1 MRKILAVLFA
11 CIVGIV
17 AAIAAPGTHSEQE
30 DIAMEMV
37 VSPAEPLSKYWIFVV
52 DGSNSMDGIFGKV
65 RKAFLTATAG
75 ASDEWEFAAI
85 TFDDARMERFRDWV
99 KATPDELVSLEQW
112 IRFRERNRRP
122 VLSYGATAIRMAL
135 AQNKRELT
143 VILITDG
150 GFTEV
155 SRAGGNF
162 QVMRDVFEAGQA
174 HRANNGLPYALVCCI
189 GIENKNYTAG
199 RKPPDADC
207 QAFLKE
213 MGERWRGGYFLVRG
227 AIK

>member
-11 CIVGIV
+11 CIVGIAV
-17 AAIAAPGTHSEQE
+17 AAPGTNVQQE
-30 DIAMEMV
+30 DITIEMV

-52 DGSNSMDGIFGKV
+52 DGSNSMDGIFTRV
-65 RKAFLTATAG
+65 RRAFFTAAEQGT
-75 ASDEWEFAAI
+75 DEWEFAAI
-85 TFDDARMERFRDWV
+85 TFDDARMERFRDWA
-99 KATPDELVSLEQW
+99 KATPDEFTAAEQW
-112 IRFRERNRRP
+112 IESRERNRKP

-135 AQNKRELT
+135 AQRQRELT
-143 VILITDG
+143 IVLITDG

-155 SRAGGNF
+155 SRADGNF

-174 HRANNGLPYALVCCI
+174 HRLNSGLPYALVCCI

-207 QAFLKE
+207 QAFLRE
-213 MGERWRGGYFLVRG
+213 MGERWRGGYFLVHG
-227 AIK
+227 AMK